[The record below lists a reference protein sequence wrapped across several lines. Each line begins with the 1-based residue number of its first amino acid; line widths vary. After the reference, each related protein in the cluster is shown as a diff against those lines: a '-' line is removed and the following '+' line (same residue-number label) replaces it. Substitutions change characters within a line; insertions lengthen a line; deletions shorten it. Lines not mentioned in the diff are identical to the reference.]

1 MSNLKLKNMSHFGDN
16 VTSFLKN
23 AATQLEELQLQT
35 ALGKAELADKLE
47 EIKKEA
53 KDKINHIKWDVNS
66 AVEEGKETY
75 EKIKSKVEH
84 LQVQLALGKA
94 ETADELHEQKKKI
107 SASIHDVKH
116 LISKD

>member
-1 MSNLKLKNMSHFGDN
+1 MSHFGDN
-16 VTSFLKN
+16 VASFLRN
-23 AATQLEELQLQT
+23 AATQLEELQVQT

-47 EIKKEA
+47 EIKKET

-66 AVEEGKETY
+66 VVEDGKDAY
-75 EKIKSKVEH
+75 ESIKSKVEH

-94 ETADELHEQKKKI
+94 ETADEIHEQKKKI
-107 SASIHDVKH
+107 SAAIHDVKH

>member
-1 MSNLKLKNMSHFGDN
+1 MSHFGDN
-16 VTSFLKN
+16 VASFLKN
-23 AATQLEELQLQT
+23 AATQLEELQVQT

-47 EIKKEA
+47 EIKKET

-66 AVEEGKETY
+66 AVEDGKEAY
-75 EKIKSKVEH
+75 QSIKAKVEH

-94 ETADELHEQKKKI
+94 ETAEELHEQKKKI
-107 SASIHDVKH
+107 SAAIHDVKH